1 MGVTPGYKIDRD
13 EHGLTHNEREVLKG
27 MLQGKTLTAVGVE
40 MDLSRQRTAKLASD
54 LVEKG
59 WLIRGEK
66 RGQYA
71 VDTKKIAVIQT
82 W

>member
-1 MGVTPGYKIDRD
+1 MGVEPGYKIGRD
-13 EHGLTHNEREVLKG
+13 ENGLTQNERDVLKG
-27 MLQGKTLTAVGVE
+27 LLEGKTLTAVGGD
-40 MDLSRQRTAKLASD
+40 MDLSRQRAAKLASD

-66 RGQYA
+66 RGAYA
-71 VDTKKIAVIQT
+71 VETKKIAVIQA

>member
-1 MGVTPGYKIDRD
+1 MGVEPGYKIGRD
-13 EHGLTHNEREVLKG
+13 EHGLTQNERDVLKG
-27 MLQGKTLTAVGVE
+27 LLEGKTLTAVGGD
-40 MDLSRQRTAKLASD
+40 MDLSRQRAAKLAAD

-71 VDTKKIAVIQT
+71 VETKKIAVIQT